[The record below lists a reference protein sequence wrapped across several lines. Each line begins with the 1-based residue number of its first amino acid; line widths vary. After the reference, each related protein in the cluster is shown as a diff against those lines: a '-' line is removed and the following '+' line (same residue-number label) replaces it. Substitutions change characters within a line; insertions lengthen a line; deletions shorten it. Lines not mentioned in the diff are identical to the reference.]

1 MVNRTLYYEIDD
13 FGFGQKGKNDE
24 HEIECGI

>member
-1 MVNRTLYYEIDD
+1 MTLYYEIDD

-24 HEIECGI
+24 HEIEYGI